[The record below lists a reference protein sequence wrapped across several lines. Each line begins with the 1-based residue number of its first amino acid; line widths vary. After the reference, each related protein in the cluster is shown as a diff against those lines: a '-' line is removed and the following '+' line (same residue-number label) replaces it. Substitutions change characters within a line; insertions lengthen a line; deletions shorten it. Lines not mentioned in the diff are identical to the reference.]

1 MSNFRPTQ
9 HIDIRQIVRV
19 DPSVVLRSKILALP
33 QFELEQ
39 AIDAELADNP
49 ALERLDTDNE
59 PITDE
64 QIMKAVAPQ
73 EMRSRNEDDER
84 FRCTAPDDQVADWID
99 MAATTNSLQ
108 DHVFA
113 QLSSGIPESD
123 RPLAWYLVA
132 SLNERGY
139 LDSKPEDIAR
149 VCDCSFA
156 QIEAMI
162 AKLHQCEP
170 AGVGARSVTEC
181 LLLQLR
187 DAETIEENLAR
198 GILSHYLDELVAK
211 RTTKISRK
219 FKVLPSVVEA
229 AFTVITE
236 LNPNPAEGF
245 STSPVSLMTSNSV
258 SITPDLIIRR
268 SEIGWEIESVGGDP
282 TFLTISESYR
292 KKSLSK
298 QRDSDPDVA
307 KHLQEYGH
315 RAEQFLQCLK
325 DRRRTLRQVGLYLVE
340 HQGSFVSTGRYEFLA
355 SLTRNKLAQDVG
367 LHESTISRATMGKFV
382 QIANGDI
389 VPFEVF
395 FKPALR
401 VQKMIEE
408 ILNTENPS
416 SPLSDEAIAKI
427 LETKGVQVAR
437 RTVNK
442 YRDKTR
448 MLNSRTRRSA

>member
-1 MSNFRPTQ
+1 LSNFRPTQ
-9 HIDIRQIVRV
+9 QVDIRQVVRV

-49 ALERLDTDNE
+49 ALERLDSDNE
-59 PITDE
+59 PISDE
-64 QIMKAVAPQ
+64 QVMKAVAPH

-113 QLSSGIPESD
+113 QLSSGLPESEK
-123 RPLAWYLVA
+123 PLAWYLVA
-132 SLNERGY
+132 SLNDRGY
-139 LDSKPEDIAR
+139 LDAKAEDIATVTR
-149 VCDCSFA
+149 SSFD
-156 QIEAMI
+156 QIEEMLQ
-162 AKLHQCEP
+162 KLHKCEP

-187 DAETIEENLAR
+187 DAETFEEKLAKD
-198 GILSHYLDELVAK
+198 ILAEFLDELVAR

-258 SITPDLIIRR
+258 SITPDLILRR
-268 SEIGWEIESVGGDP
+268 TEFGWEIEPVGGDP
-282 TFLTISESYR
+282 TFLTISDSYR
-292 KKSLSK
+292 RKAVSK
-298 QRDSDPDVA
+298 FRDSDPEVA
-307 KHLQEYGH
+307 RHLHEYGH

-340 HQGSFVSTGRYEFLA
+340 HQASFVSTGQFEFLA
-355 SLTRNKLAQDVG
+355 SLTRNKLAHDVG

-401 VQKMIEE
+401 IQKMIEE
-408 ILNTENPS
+408 ILNTENPG

-427 LETKGVQVAR
+427 LESKGVQVAR

-448 MLNSRTRRSA
+448 MLNSRTRKSA